1 MKIRALALAAALAA
15 FATPALAFH
24 CPADGRIIEAAIA
37 LNPALTAEQL
47 VFVRALWDGGMA
59 LHAAGPTLVRWRCCT
74 RPWTC
79 LAWSTPR
86 RGFGWEESGASRW

>member
-24 CPADGRIIEAAIA
+24 CPEDGRIIEAAIA
-37 LNPALTAEQL
+37 LNPALRAEQL

-59 LHAAGPTLVRWRCCT
+59 LHAAGDHTGSVAL
-74 RPWTC
+74 
-79 LAWSTPR
+79 LHQAMDML
-86 RGFGWEESGASRW
+86 GLEHA